1 MHCVQ
6 IEGGGA
12 KMPSWIILACI
23 VHLECFF
30 WVLGCGSYGNRSSC
44 FDFGLVSCSCKFT
57 QPDNH
62 VSTLHVAGT
71 GSCLRLHK
79 SGKKCVVLLKLA
91 EFKLCSVTQ
100 VALFPGRS
108 HL

>member
-6 IEGGGA
+6 IEGGEA
-12 KMPSWIILACI
+12 KMPSWITLTCI
-23 VHLECFF
+23 VHLECFV

-62 VSTLHVAGT
+62 VST
-71 GSCLRLHK
+71 
-79 SGKKCVVLLKLA
+79 
-91 EFKLCSVTQ
+91 
-100 VALFPGRS
+100 
-108 HL
+108 